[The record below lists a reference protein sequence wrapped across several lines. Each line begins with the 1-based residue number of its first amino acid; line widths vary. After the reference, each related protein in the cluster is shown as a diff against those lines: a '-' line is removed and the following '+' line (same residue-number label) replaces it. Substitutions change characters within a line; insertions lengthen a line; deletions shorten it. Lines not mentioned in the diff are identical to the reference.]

1 MKDASGCFVWKA
13 PLVAGQQTGL
23 AKVFGVAGDW
33 KWRVAMY
40 NAKFKPVTLPFLEA
54 SNGWSAYSN
63 FSTAVGQQQESDDHG
78 FGSVKVTVKYA
89 GPAKVLDQVA
99 DLTKT
104 AGKVRVQAFTTP
116 DFSGVPEA
124 ETLVTVA
131 ADLTNTADIRANA
144 TLSGLKT
151 GATYYVR
158 AYVDSDGNLEK
169 DAWESWGGAKAG
181 VEIISGKAVETVAV
195 WIEDADTDGDW
206 LPDAWEFAS
215 YGNLTTKD
223 AEIDPEGK
231 IVYSVTYN
239 DITDGKAN
247 ISTTL
252 SGASLTFFE
261 NIGAAKLLLGFGS
274 DAREDTIAAIRE
286 AVEKK
291 IDPSTVKVTSL
302 VVDAT
307 NKQVILTVTADVAD
321 SIAGSLLSPVY
332 TLPTTAKVY
341 VDIYKKASL
350 VDPNWVYVNTYEK
363 EVSTALDAKI
373 TVPVTEDFTSGFYKV
388 EVREKSNK

>member
-1 MKDASGCFVWKA
+1 MLGTCDKLS
-13 PLVAGQQTGL
+13 
-23 AKVFGVAGDW
+23 
-33 KWRVAMY
+33 
-40 NAKFKPVTLPFLEA
+40 
-54 SNGWSAYSN
+54 
-63 FSTAVGQQQESDDHG
+63 STKGI
-78 FGSVKVTVKYA
+78 
-89 GPAKVLDQVA
+89 
-99 DLTKT
+99 
-104 AGKVRVQAFTTP
+104 VRVQAFTTP
-116 DFSGVPEA
+116 DFSGYPVA
-124 ETLVTVA
+124 ETFMTVA
-131 ADLTNTADIRANA
+131 ADLTNTVDIRANA

-158 AYVDSDGNLEK
+158 AYVDSNGNLEK

-181 VEIISGKAVETVAV
+181 VEIVSGKAVETVAV

-206 LPDAWEFAS
+206 LPDAWE
-215 YGNLTTKD
+215 YLTRGYTVGVSD

-307 NKQVILTVTADVAD
+307 HKQAILTVTADVAD

>member
-1 MKDASGCFVWKA
+1 
-13 PLVAGQQTGL
+13 
-23 AKVFGVAGDW
+23 
-33 KWRVAMY
+33 MY
-40 NAKFKPVTLPFLEA
+40 NAKFKPVKLPFLEYM
-54 SNGWSAYSN
+54 NGWSSYAT

-78 FGSVKVTVKYA
+78 FGSVKVAVKYA

-131 ADLTNTADIRANA
+131 ADLTNTVDIRANA
-144 TLSGLKT
+144 TLSGLKS

-158 AYVDSDGNLEK
+158 AYVDSNGNLEK

-181 VEIISGKAVETVAV
+181 VEIVSGKAVETVAV

-307 NKQVILTVTADVAD
+307 HKQVILTVTADVAD